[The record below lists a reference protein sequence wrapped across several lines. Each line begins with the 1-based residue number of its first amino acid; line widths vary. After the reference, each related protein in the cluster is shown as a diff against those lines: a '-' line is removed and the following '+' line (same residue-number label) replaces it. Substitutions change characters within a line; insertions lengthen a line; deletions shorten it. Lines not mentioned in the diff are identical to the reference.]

1 MMKYVFYD
9 FETTGIS
16 PAFDQPLQFAAIVTD
31 ESLNELERIDIRCQ
45 VAPHI
50 LPSPFALHVTNI
62 KPEQTTNKN
71 LQTPFEFA
79 QTLQAFT
86 EAWAPACWLGYNTI
100 AFDEPMMRQMF
111 YQNLQPNIFAT
122 QINGNTRLDVMKMVF
137 ATYAEANSTLAWPT
151 NNNGK
156 LSFKL
161 DQLAPHNGF
170 AHENAH
176 DALADVEAT
185 IYIFNKI
192 KEGAPELFGKLLQ
205 AADKTF
211 IASSLRGYVPM
222 EVTLR
227 FGAHPPKTYQGCFCG
242 ASKGNPNSIGFV
254 DFELMGAN
262 EFAIAS
268 PITITQAIEASPKK
282 IRNLAI
288 NKSETFRVIENPTE
302 EMLHTCDQV
311 KAATEVQGFVAEAL
325 AARFSQEEPVELE
338 VEDQIYSNFTSQQD
352 KNLLEHF
359 QTATWSERATIINKL
374 SDRRLQQLGKR
385 LVAFYA
391 PELLTDQQRIDFNN
405 FLSQRWLAAGDQAPW
420 MTAEEVWIALEKLGS
435 DIEVSE
441 WREFYQDR
449 IAAAAR

>member
-31 ESLNELERIDIRCQ
+31 QNLNELERIDIRCQ

-50 LPSPFALHVTNI
+50 LPSPFALHVTKI
-62 KPEQTTNKN
+62 KPDQTINKN
-71 LQTPFEFA
+71 LQTLFEFA
-79 QTLQAFT
+79 QTLQSFT

-137 ATYAEANSTLAWPT
+137 ATYAEANNTLAWPT
-151 NNNGK
+151 NSNGK

-192 KEGAPELFGKLLQ
+192 KEGAPELFENLLR
-205 AADKTF
+205 ATDKTY
-211 IASSLRGYVPM
+211 IASSLRGFVPM

-242 ASKGNPNSIGFV
+242 ANKDNPNSIGFA
-254 DFELMGAN
+254 DFALIGAD
-262 EFAIAS
+262 EFTMAS
-268 PITITQAIEASPKK
+268 RLAVTQAIEGSPKK
-282 IRNLAI
+282 IRNLAV
-288 NKSETFRVIENPTE
+288 NKSETFRVIGSPTE
-302 EMLHTCDQV
+302 EMLQYCDKI
-311 KAATEVQGFVAEAL
+311 KAATEVQGFVSEAL
-325 AARFSQEEPVELE
+325 AARFSPEEPIELE

-352 KNLLEHF
+352 KGLLELF
-359 QTATWSERATIINKL
+359 QTASWPERANIINKL
-374 SDRRLQQLGKR
+374 SDRRLRQLGIR
-385 LVAFYA
+385 LIAFYA
-391 PELLTDQQRIDFNN
+391 PELLTEQQRIDLNS
-405 FLSQRWLAAGDQAPW
+405 FLSQRWSTAIDQAPW
-420 MTAEEVWIALEKLGS
+420 MTAEDVWIALEKLS
-435 DIEVSE
+435 SEIEVSE
-441 WREFYQDR
+441 WRKFYQAR
-449 IAAAAR
+449 IDSVVN

>member
-1 MMKYVFYD
+1 MKYVFYD

-31 ESLNELERIDIRCQ
+31 ASLNELERIDIRCQ

-137 ATYAEANSTLAWPT
+137 ATYAEANNTLAWPT

-192 KEGAPELFGKLLQ
+192 KEGAP
-205 AADKTF
+205 
-211 IASSLRGYVPM
+211 
-222 EVTLR
+222 
-227 FGAHPPKTYQGCFCG
+227 CG
-242 ASKGNPNSIGFV
+242 ANKDNPNSIGFA
-254 DFELMGAN
+254 DFSLIGAD
-262 EFAIAS
+262 EFTMTS
-268 PITITQAIEASPKK
+268 QVGVTQAIEASPKK
-282 IRNLAI
+282 IRNLAV
-288 NKSETFRVIENPTE
+288 NKSETFRIIENPTE
-302 EMLHTCDQV
+302 EMLHTCDQI
-311 KAATEVQGFVAEAL
+311 KASTEVQGFVSEAL
-325 AARFSQEEPVELE
+325 AARFSQEEPIEVE

-352 KNLLEHF
+352 KSLLELF
-359 QTATWSERATIINKL
+359 QTASWSERANIISKL
-374 SDRRLQQLGKR
+374 SDRRLKQLGKR
-385 LVAFYA
+385 LIAFYA
-391 PELLTDQQRIDFNN
+391 PELLTEQQRTDFRN
-405 FLSQRWLAAGDQAPW
+405 FLCQRWSAPIDQAPW
-420 MTAEEVWIALEKLGS
+420 MTAEEVWIALDKLSS

-441 WREFYQDR
+441 WRKFYQDR

>member
-31 ESLNELERIDIRCQ
+31 QNLNELERIDIRCQ

-50 LPSPFALHVTNI
+50 LPSPVALHVTNI
-62 KPEQTTNKN
+62 KPEQTINKN
-71 LQTPFEFA
+71 LQTLFEFA
-79 QTLQAFT
+79 QTLQSFT

-137 ATYAEANSTLAWPT
+137 ATYAEANNTLAWPT
-151 NNNGK
+151 NSNGK

-192 KEGAPELFGKLLQ
+192 KKGAPELFEKLLR
-205 AADKTF
+205 ATDKTY
-211 IASSLRGYVPM
+211 IANSLRGFVPM

-242 ASKGNPNSIGFV
+242 ANKDNPNSIGFA
-254 DFELMGAN
+254 DFALIGAD
-262 EFAIAS
+262 EFTMAS
-268 PITITQAIEASPKK
+268 RLAVTQAIEGSPKK
-282 IRNLAI
+282 IRNLAV
-288 NKSETFRVIENPTE
+288 NKSETFRVIGSPTQ
-302 EMLHTCDQV
+302 EMLHYCDKI
-311 KAATEVQGFVAEAL
+311 KAATEVQGFVSEAL
-325 AARFSQEEPVELE
+325 AARFSQEEPIELE

-352 KNLLEHF
+352 KGLLELF
-359 QTATWSERATIINKL
+359 QTVSWPERANIINKL
-374 SDRRLQQLGKR
+374 SDRRLRQLDKR
-385 LVAFYA
+385 LIAFYA
-391 PELLTDQQRIDFNN
+391 PELLTEKQRVDFNN
-405 FLSQRWLAAGDQAPW
+405 FLNQRWSAAGDKAPW
-420 MTAEEVWIALEKLGS
+420 MTAEEVWVALEKLSS
-435 DIEVSE
+435 DIEHSD
-441 WREFYQDR
+441 WRKFYQAR
-449 IAAAAR
+449 IDAVVN

>member
-1 MMKYVFYD
+1 MKYVFYD

-31 ESLNELERIDIRCQ
+31 ACLNELERIDIRCQ

-137 ATYAEANSTLAWPT
+137 ATYAEANNTLAWPT

-211 IASSLRGYVPM
+211 IASLLRGFVPM

-242 ASKGNPNSIGFV
+242 ANKDNPNSIGFA
-254 DFELMGAN
+254 DFSLIGAD
-262 EFAIAS
+262 EFTMTS
-268 PITITQAIEASPKK
+268 QVGVTQAIEASPKK
-282 IRNLAI
+282 IRNLAV
-288 NKSETFRVIENPTE
+288 NKSETFRIIENPTE
-302 EMLHTCDQV
+302 EMLHTCDQI
-311 KAATEVQGFVAEAL
+311 KASTEVQGFVSEAL
-325 AARFSQEEPVELE
+325 AARFSQEEPIEVE

-352 KNLLEHF
+352 KSLLELF
-359 QTATWSERATIINKL
+359 QTASWSERANIISKL
-374 SDRRLQQLGKR
+374 SDRRLKQLGKR
-385 LVAFYA
+385 LIAFYA
-391 PELLTDQQRIDFNN
+391 PELLTEQQRTDFRN
-405 FLSQRWLAAGDQAPW
+405 FLCQRWSAPIDQAPW
-420 MTAEEVWIALEKLGS
+420 MTAEEVWIALDKLSS

-441 WREFYQDR
+441 WRKFYQDR

>member
-1 MMKYVFYD
+1 MKYVFYD

-16 PAFDQPLQFAAIVTD
+16 AAFDQPLQFAAIVTD

-50 LPSPFALHVTNI
+50 LPSPMALYVTNI

-137 ATYAEANSTLAWPT
+137 ATYAEAKSTLAWPT
-151 NNNGK
+151 NSNGK

-192 KEGAPELFGKLLQ
+192 KEGAPELFQKLLQ

-211 IASSLRGYVPM
+211 IASSLRGFVPM

-227 FGAHPPKTYQGCFCG
+227 FGAHAPKTYQGCFCG

-254 DFELMGAN
+254 DFELIEAT
-262 EFAIAS
+262 EFAMAS
-268 PITITQAIEASPKK
+268 PVAIAQAVEATPKI
-282 IRNLAI
+282 IRNLAV

-302 EMLHTCDQV
+302 GMLGYCEV
-311 KAATEVQGFVAEAL
+311 IKAATEVQGFVAEAL
-325 AARFSQEEPVELE
+325 DARFSEDEPVQLE
-338 VEDQIYSNFTSQQD
+338 VEDQIYSNFTSQND
-352 KNLLEHF
+352 KSLLELF
-359 QTATWSERATIINKL
+359 QTATWLERANIINKL

-391 PELLTDQQRIDFNN
+391 PELLTDQQHVDFNN
-405 FLSQRWLAAGDQAPW
+405 FLNRRWSAAGDKAPW
-420 MTAEEVWIALEKLGS
+420 MTAEEVWIALEKLS
-435 DIEVSE
+435 ADIEVSE
-441 WREFYQDR
+441 WRKFYQDR
-449 IAAAAR
+449 IDAIAN

>member
-1 MMKYVFYD
+1 MKYVFYD

-16 PAFDQPLQFAAIVTD
+16 AAFDQPLQFAAIVTD

-122 QINGNTRLDVMKMVF
+122 QMNGNTRLDVMKMVF

-151 NNNGK
+151 NSNGK

-185 IYIFNKI
+185 IYIFKKI
-192 KEGAPELFGKLLQ
+192 SEGAPDLFEKLLQ

-211 IASSLRGYVPM
+211 ISSSLRGFVPM
-222 EVTLR
+222 EITLR
-227 FGAHPPKTYQGCFCG
+227 FGANAPKTYKGCFCG
-242 ASKGNPNSIGFV
+242 ASKSNPNSIGFV
-254 DFELMGAN
+254 DFGLIEAD
-262 EFAIAS
+262 EFAMAS
-268 PITITQAIEASPKK
+268 PIAITQAIEASPKI
-282 IRNLAI
+282 IRNLAV
-288 NKSETFRVIENPTE
+288 NKSETFRIIENPSE
-302 EMLHTCDQV
+302 EMLAYCKTV
-311 KAATEVQGFVAEAL
+311 RAATDVQGFVSEAL
-325 AARFSQEEPVELE
+325 DARFAGEEPIQLE

-352 KNLLEHF
+352 KNLLKNF
-359 QTATWSERATIINKL
+359 QTASWSERANIINKL

-391 PELLTDQQRIDFNN
+391 PQLLTEQQLVDFNN
-405 FLSQRWLAAGDQAPW
+405 FLNQRWSAAGDEAPW
-420 MTAEEVWIALEKLGS
+420 MTAEEVWIALDKLSS

-441 WREFYQDR
+441 WRKFYQAR
-449 IAAAAR
+449 IDAVAN